1 MDIIVKMEGFQI
13 IQNVL
18 NLKYT
23 LQGSPFKLAG
33 TFDGYYYKKY
43 KSYKNF

>member
-1 MDIIVKMEGFQI
+1 MAFGVC
-13 IQNVL
+13 NV
-18 NLKYT
+18 
-23 LQGSPFKLAG
+23 QGSPFKLTG